1 MRICRKHS
9 LRNPGLLASLALVA
23 GIVAS
28 GALAQQTG
36 SQQAMPQNRPAPTVT
51 GAVKNFYNGVKN
63 NVIRS
68 GEKMPEE
75 FYGLRPGTQEEVRT
89 FGQQLSHIARYNY
102 LWCAEARGEAN
113 PNAGTDLEK
122 TLKSKDEILKSLR
135 ASFDYCDVPFNALNE
150 GNASEILTI
159 TQESGRQVQQTRA
172 GLLMLDLV
180 HTEEVYGSIVTT
192 LRIKNIVPPSS
203 EPRPQRAEQPPQKE
217 PNPQ

>member
-1 MRICRKHS
+1 VTICRKHS
-9 LRNPGLLASLALVA
+9 LQYAALFASLAFSACTL
-23 GIVAS
+23 AS
-28 GALAQQTG
+28 GALAQQMG
-36 SQQAMPQNRPAPTVT
+36 SQPPAAQNRPAPTVT

-75 FYGLRPGTQEEVRT
+75 FYGSRPGTQEEVRT

-113 PNAGTDLEK
+113 PNAATDLEK
-122 TLKSKDEILKSLR
+122 TLKGKDEILKSLR

-150 GNASEILTI
+150 GNASEVLTI

-203 EPRPQRAEQPPQKE
+203 EPRPQRTEQPQKE
-217 PNPQ
+217 PNLQ

>member
-1 MRICRKHS
+1 VTICRKHS
-9 LRNPGLLASLALVA
+9 LQYAALFASLAFSAYTL
-23 GIVAS
+23 AS
-28 GALAQQTG
+28 GALAQQMG
-36 SQQAMPQNRPAPTVT
+36 SQPPAAQNRPAPTVT

-75 FYGLRPGTQEEVRT
+75 FYGSRPGTQEEVRT

-113 PNAGTDLEK
+113 PNAATDLEK
-122 TLKSKDEILKSLR
+122 TLKGKDEILKSLR

-150 GNASEILTI
+150 GNASEVLTI

-203 EPRPQRAEQPPQKE
+203 EPRPQRTEQPQKE
-217 PNPQ
+217 PNLQ

>member
-1 MRICRKHS
+1 MTICRKHS
-9 LRNPGLLASLALVA
+9 LQYSALFASLALSA
-23 GIVAS
+23 CTLAS
-28 GALAQQTG
+28 GALAQQMG
-36 SQQAMPQNRPAPTVT
+36 SQPPAAQNRPAPTVT

-113 PNAGTDLEK
+113 PNAATDLEK
-122 TLKSKDEILKSLR
+122 TLKGKDEILKSLR
-135 ASFDYCDVPFNALNE
+135 ASFDYCGVPFNALNE

-203 EPRPQRAEQPPQKE
+203 EPRPQRTEQPQKE
-217 PNPQ
+217 PNLQ

>member
-1 MRICRKHS
+1 M
-9 LRNPGLLASLALVA
+9 
-23 GIVAS
+23 
-28 GALAQQTG
+28 G
-36 SQQAMPQNRPAPTVT
+36 SQPPAAQSRPAPTVT

-113 PNAGTDLEK
+113 PNAATDLEK
-122 TLKSKDEILKSLR
+122 TLKGKDEILKSLR

-150 GNASEILTI
+150 GNASEVLTI

-203 EPRPQRAEQPPQKE
+203 EPRPQRTEQPQKE
-217 PNPQ
+217 PNLQ